1 MYGIAR
7 VINKWTVLILTILFW
22 GLAFSAIKYSVQT
35 LTPVELAGLRFF
47 VADLFFMGTI
57 FIGNFKLRLRDYPMV
72 FILGLFGVT
81 IYHVFLNL
89 GEIYVTSGVA
99 SLLIATS
106 PIFVLFL
113 SRLFLSETITSR
125 KLTGIVMAFL
135 GVAVLSEPEFNVK
148 AAGVI
153 FVLLSSISASIY
165 TVMGKRLMRRYNYA
179 ILTNYAI
186 IFGSLPLMPFVPSA
200 LSRLVTT
207 GDVILGF
214 SVVFLGIFSTYLG
227 YLGWYYFLERE
238 EASRA
243 SVFLLAIPLVAIIAG
258 VILLGETIDIMTL
271 LGGIAIIGGIALV
284 LRG

>member
-125 KLTGIVMAFL
+125 KLTGILMAFL